1 MIEEVLSQVFG
12 IWFLIG
18 AALVFFMQAGFAMV
32 EAGFTRAKN
41 AGNIIMKNTMD
52 FCLGTVAFLL
62 LGFSLLC
69 GAQGNSF
76 IGWGG
81 HPLTDFAG
89 TDWSTFTFNLVFC
102 ATAATIVSGAM
113 AERTKFISY
122 CVYSFIIS
130 LVIYPIEAHWVWGPD
145 GFLTGMG
152 FHDFAGSAVI
162 HFAGGL
168 CAFIGAAMLG
178 ARIGKFDKDG
188 KPRGI
193 PGHNIVVGALGV
205 FILWFGW
212 YGFNGAAA
220 TSGLQLATI
229 FATTTVSPALAA
241 CTVMAFT
248 WFRYG
253 KPDVSMTLNGALA
266 GFVAI
271 TAGCDAV
278 NVWGACII
286 GIVSGLL
293 CCLFVWLLDYKL
305 HVDDPVGAVAVHFA
319 NGLWGTLAVGL
330 FACGTETMPEAV
342 GLFYGGGWQQL
353 GIQAFGLLC
362 IGAWTAVTIFLTFFC
377 IKKTIGLRVTPHEEI
392 QGLDKEEHGLDSAYG
407 GFVFETDMSPY
418 APVEIAIPTSEK
430 EVVVNVEDAVP
441 VRMKE
446 GTGEFSQVTIITK
459 PDRFESLKNELD
471 KIGIGGM
478 TVTNVMGMGVQK
490 GQTTYYRGAE
500 VESKLLPKM
509 KVEIVVS
516 EVPVQKVIDATRK
529 ALYTGQMGDG
539 KIFVYDV
546 EQVVRIS
553 TGQKG
558 KDALKYNEA

>member
-76 IGWGG
+76 IRWCG

-266 GFVAI
+266 GLVAI

>member
-1 MIEEVLSQVFG
+1 
-12 IWFLIG
+12 
-18 AALVFFMQAGFAMV
+18 
-32 EAGFTRAKN
+32 
-41 AGNIIMKNTMD
+41 
-52 FCLGTVAFLL
+52 
-62 LGFSLLC
+62 
-69 GAQGNSF
+69 
-76 IGWGG
+76 
-81 HPLTDFAG
+81 
-89 TDWSTFTFNLVFC
+89 
-102 ATAATIVSGAM
+102 
-113 AERTKFISY
+113 
-122 CVYSFIIS
+122 
-130 LVIYPIEAHWVWGPD
+130 
-145 GFLTGMG
+145 
-152 FHDFAGSAVI
+152 
-162 HFAGGL
+162 
-168 CAFIGAAMLG
+168 
-178 ARIGKFDKDG
+178 
-188 KPRGI
+188 
-193 PGHNIVVGALGV
+193 
-205 FILWFGW
+205 

-266 GFVAI
+266 GLVAI

>member
-168 CAFIGAAMLG
+168 CAFIGAAMVG

-266 GFVAI
+266 GLVAI

>member
-152 FHDFAGSAVI
+152 FHGFAGSAVI

-266 GFVAI
+266 GLVAI